1 LKSDDYNNNENYLS
15 AILASIKTA
24 SHVIGNKNKSTET
37 EDDGKLFG
45 GIDKD
50 LLLQCFNMNSLNI
63 RIDAFGL
70 ICENAKE
77 FEFPTKTEMELFR
90 EFLPLNMHCAIPEFR
105 QKIESY
111 ANKFLSRLRNGILTA
126 WKDIKK
132 IEKKRKITDDLLTKK
147 NKLMERINE
156 AEQWL
161 NELLEFCIQSI
172 YPDASYQRGSI
183 GLHLIEILINVFGI
197 TEISLPSGFD
207 IRKSALTKEIFP
219 FKLPIITE
227 RNVFAL
233 ISAINIP
240 YDTTR
245 QSILN
250 IFNKTEPNQPLPGI
264 ETIEKVEELISYVL
278 SKLNSP
284 RAQENDGAVLLG
296 KILTKKYINQLNW
309 DIKLISKDE
318 ISIDQNVKGE
328 AIFSKY

>member
-1 LKSDDYNNNENYLS
+1 
-15 AILASIKTA
+15 
-24 SHVIGNKNKSTET
+24 
-37 EDDGKLFG
+37 
-45 GIDKD
+45 
-50 LLLQCFNMNSLNI
+50 MNSLNI

-77 FEFPTKTEMELFR
+77 FEFPTTTELELFR

-132 IEKKRKITDDLLTKK
+132 IEKKKRITDDLTKK
-147 NKLMERINE
+147 KEKLMVQINH

-250 IFNKTEPNQPLPGI
+250 IFSKTEADKPLPGI
-264 ETIEKVEELISYVL
+264 ETVEKVEELLTYVL

-284 RAQENDGAVLLG
+284 RAQDNDGAVLLG

-309 DIKLISKDE
+309 DVKLISKDE
-318 ISIDQNVKGE
+318 INIDQNVEGE
-328 AIFSKY
+328 AVFSKSCHLFSYNNNNNNNKVYIYNTI